1 MAGTSSPEPYSAPST
16 DGCGAVHWADRHA
29 PAPRAALVDA
39 YTPLVRRIAAR
50 VYARRAGTALQYVD
64 LVQQGMVGLLEA
76 IDRFDPA
83 RGYRFESFAQP
94 RIEGAML
101 DGLAVYNEVQQ
112 QLARRREVERLRA
125 QSLLATGEE
134 APARSAIDQLAEL
147 AVGLALGFVLEGAG
161 LDEAVEPSMPDNAYA
176 RTEMAQLRKLLS
188 SLVQRLPPAERRVL
202 FRHYFQQQGFD
213 EIAVGMGLSRGRI
226 AQIHRAGL
234 QHLQRQLRAQGFSA
248 QA

>member
-16 DGCGAVHWADRHA
+16 DESGAARWTDRHA

-50 VYARRAGTALQYVD
+50 VYARRAGIPLQYVD
-64 LVQQGMVGLLEA
+64 LIQQGMVGLLEA

-83 RGYRFESFAQP
+83 RGFRFESFAQP

-101 DGLAVYNEVQQ
+101 DGLAVYSEVQQ
-112 QLARRREVERLRA
+112 QLARRREIERLRA
-125 QSLLATGEE
+125 QSLRTDSKE
-134 APARSAIDQLAEL
+134 APARSAIDRLAEV
-147 AVGLALGFVLEGAG
+147 AVGLALGLVLEESGQ
-161 LDEAVEPSMPDNAYA
+161 DEAVEPCVPDNAYA
-176 RTEMAQLRKLLS
+176 RTELAQLRKLLS
-188 SLVQRLPPAERRVL
+188 SLVQRLPPAEHRVL

-213 EIAVGMGLSRGRI
+213 EIAVGMGLSRGRV

-234 QHLQRQLRAQGFSA
+234 LALQRRLRAQGFSTEA
-248 QA
+248 